1 MRGTIAKMLRRA
13 VRAEYAPLKM
23 EYSEFNAATLTGLFP
38 LTFRYP
44 KTSARAEYKA
54 LKRLYR
60 ATPK

>member
-13 VRAEYAPLKM
+13 VRKLPAPFKPEYGNAERYPHA
-23 EYSEFNAATLTGLFP
+23 YP

-44 KTSARAEYKA
+44 ADSAQAEYKA

-60 ATPK
+60 STAR